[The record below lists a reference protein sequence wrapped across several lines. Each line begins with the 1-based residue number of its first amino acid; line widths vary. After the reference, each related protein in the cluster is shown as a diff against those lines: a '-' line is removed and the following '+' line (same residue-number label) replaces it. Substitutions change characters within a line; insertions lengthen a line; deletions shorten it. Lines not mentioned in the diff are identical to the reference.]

1 MARNLALAC
10 SLALVSSAATAR
22 ADVVLAPLVFHL
34 LAPGGKA
41 PPPVRVGGPGADPTT
56 TAIADVAGP
65 AAKIDLPQL
74 LQLTVRQS
82 PALASA
88 TIDVEIAAAQV
99 EQALYL
105 DDWTVQA
112 KVQGQRSNQ
121 TFLGSGT
128 QESLGGSVDLL
139 RSFSTGGSVDL
150 HAESNWS
157 QTKAT
162 LGSFVEDRSQ
172 TGDLVDVTLT
182 QPLLRGRG
190 RAVARALQVQNALLE
205 DAAVLARRQQAI
217 NVVQNVVT
225 AYWDLVAS
233 QRALEI
239 AQGSLDLAKER
250 LRVTQIGVSGGKV
263 ADSELLAV
271 EEAIATR
278 QEDVINAQVAVL
290 QQSLLLRRTIGMEIG
305 PDNVMLDAGEE
316 LAIASRSWDLNDLLN
331 QAERSSPQLA
341 SLAKQEQNATIQV
354 EVTENGLLP
363 QLDLQLSLGPQSIS
377 QCDKAMPSPDCDSTP
392 KKAADELFTGPNFFI
407 TGQLTFSQ
415 SIGRHQVYGQE
426 RYNRAQREKIRVNA
440 ADLRLQI
447 GQAMAQ
453 AVALVR
459 AAETRVAVDARAVE
473 LAQKNILV
481 EQSRFELGKSTNF
494 DVLLRQDE
502 LRQAQLREAR
512 AQVDWHKAQAVIAGL
527 TGTLLVDYGIQLQ

>member
-10 SLALVSSAATAR
+10 ALALASSAATAR
-22 ADVVLAPLVFHL
+22 ADVVLAPVVLHL
-34 LAPGGKA
+34 LAPGGKTPA
-41 PPPVRVGGPGADPTT
+41 PPPVRVGGPGADPTL

-74 LQLTVRQS
+74 LQLAVRQS

-88 TIDVEIAAAQV
+88 TIDVEIAAAQL
-99 EQALYL
+99 EQSMSL
-105 DDWTVQA
+105 DDWTVNGN
-112 KVQGQRSNQ
+112 V
-121 TFLGSGT
+121 TGSTSRRISPIVGT
-128 QESLGGSVDLL
+128 ITTRDLSETL
-139 RSFSTGGSVDL
+139 SIGRGFSTGGS
-150 HAESNWS
+150 ASIGITNAYS
-157 QTKAT
+157 RQPT
-162 LGSFVEDRSQ
+162 LDR
-172 TGDLVDVTLT
+172 TGNLAYINSYTDTVTLNLY
-182 QPLLRGRG
+182 QPLLRGAG
-190 RAVARALQVQNALLE
+190 RHTARALQVENALLE

-225 AYWDLVAS
+225 AYWDLVAA

-278 QEDVINAQVAVL
+278 QEDVINAQIGVL

-305 PDNVMLDAGEE
+305 PSNVMLDGGEQ
-316 LAIASRSWDLNDLLN
+316 LAIAPRAWDLADLLN
-331 QAERSSPQLA
+331 QAEHSSPQLA
-341 SLAKQEQNATIQV
+341 SLSKQEANATLVV

-363 QLDLQLSLGPQSIS
+363 QLDLNVQLGPEGLGATEG
-377 QCDKAMPSPDCDSTP
+377 DALTDLTKLNGLYANGT
-392 KKAADELFTGPNFFI
+392 
-407 TGQLTFSQ
+407 LTFAQ

-440 ADLRLQI
+440 ADLKLQI
-447 GQAMAQ
+447 AQTMAQ

-459 AAETRVAVDARAVE
+459 GAETRVAVDARAVE

-527 TGTLLVDYGIQLQ
+527 TGTLLADYGIQLQ